1 MSMEPLAHDEW
12 RDQAAAYVLGA
23 LTAEERKAF
32 EAHLATCAE
41 CTAEVRSLTTA
52 AGALAQAV
60 PQVEPPAALRARVL
74 TYASR
79 SARPSENRG
88 AAAPM
93 AAPPV
98 PKERPATLPAWLAMA
113 ASLAVAA
120 GLGVYAFQLRGRV
133 ETLEARLQDALAR
146 AQTSEGQLANAVRVS
161 NQAQTQ
167 IAVLTAPDV
176 TRVDLA
182 GQQPVAPAASA
193 RAFFSRSRGV
203 VLSASNLPPL
213 QTGFTYQLW
222 FIVNKVPV
230 AGGLFQPDTAGSSNV
245 LLPVDP
251 NAPRPE
257 ALAVTSEPAGGS
269 TTPTFP
275 LYLVGS
281 VGAL

>member
-1 MSMEPLAHDEW
+1 
-12 RDQAAAYVLGA
+12 V
-23 LTAEERKAF
+23 
-32 EAHLATCAE
+32 
-41 CTAEVRSLTTA
+41 
-52 AGALAQAV
+52 LAQTV

-74 TYASR
+74 AYASR
-79 SARPSENRG
+79 SGLPSESR
-88 AAAPM
+88 AVELM
-93 AAPPV
+93 TAPPV
-98 PKERPATLPAWLAMA
+98 SSERATTLPSWLAVA
-113 ASLAVAA
+113 ASLVVAA
-120 GLGVYAFQLRGRV
+120 GLGGYAYQLRGRV

-182 GQQPVAPAASA
+182 GQPVAPAASA
-193 RAFFSRSRGV
+193 RAFFSLSRGV

-213 QTGFTYQLW
+213 QAGRTYQLW

-269 TTPTFP
+269 TAPTIP
-275 LYLVGS
+275 LYLVGN
-281 VGAL
+281 VL

>member
-12 RDQAAAYVLGA
+12 RDQAAAYALGA
-23 LTAEERKAF
+23 LTADERKAF

-41 CTAEVRSLTTA
+41 CTAEVRSLMPA
-52 AGALAQAV
+52 AAALAEAV

-74 TYASR
+74 TYATR
-79 SARPSENRG
+79 SALPLEHR
-88 AAAPM
+88 AATPIST
-93 AAPPV
+93 AAV
-98 PKERPATLPAWLAMA
+98 PKGRASTLPSWLAVA

-120 GLGVYAFQLRGRV
+120 GLGVYAFQLRDRV

-146 AQTSEGQLANAVRVS
+146 AETSEGQLANAVRVS
-161 NQAQTQ
+161 TQAQTQ

-182 GQQPVAPAASA
+182 GQPVAPAASA
-193 RAFFSRSRGV
+193 RAFLSRSRGV
-203 VLSASNLPPL
+203 VLSASNMPPL
-213 QTGFTYQLW
+213 QAGFTYQLW

-230 AGGLFQPDTAGSSNV
+230 AGGLFQPDASGSSNV

-269 TTPTFP
+269 TMPTLP
-275 LYLVGS
+275 LVLVGS

>member
-1 MSMEPLAHDEW
+1 MSMEPLAHEEW

-23 LTAEERKAF
+23 LPAEERKAF
-32 EAHLATCAE
+32 ETHLATCAE
-41 CTAEVRSLTTA
+41 CTAEVRSLTPA
-52 AGALAQAV
+52 AGALAQTV
-60 PQVEPPAALRARVL
+60 PQVDPPAALRARVL
-74 TYASR
+74 AYASR
-79 SARPSENRG
+79 SGRPSESR
-88 AAAPM
+88 AAAEPM

-98 PKERPATLPAWLAMA
+98 SRERATTLPSWLAVA
-113 ASLAVAA
+113 ASLVVAA

-182 GQQPVAPAASA
+182 GQPVAPAASA
-193 RAFFSRSRGV
+193 RAFLSRSRGV
-203 VLSASNLPPL
+203 VLSASNMPPL
-213 QTGFTYQLW
+213 QAGRTYQLW

-230 AGGLFQPDTAGSSNV
+230 AGGLFQTDAAGSSNV

-251 NAPRPE
+251 GAPRPE
-257 ALAVTSEPAGGS
+257 ALAVTSEPASGS

-275 LYLVGS
+275 LILVGS